1 MTYNSVGGSETKA
14 LLFKISFL
22 FIGGSIWLIDKSV
35 IRYYFMLEVF
45 YATDI
50 MIDEQKVKIVEL
62 RKIRKKKK

>member
-1 MTYNSVGGSETKA
+1 
-14 LLFKISFL
+14 
-22 FIGGSIWLIDKSV
+22 
-35 IRYYFMLEVF
+35 MLEAF

>member
-1 MTYNSVGGSETKA
+1 
-14 LLFKISFL
+14 
-22 FIGGSIWLIDKSV
+22 
-35 IRYYFMLEVF
+35 MLEVF